1 MTAYDY
7 PLLGF
12 FWSMLIIFLWVAWIF
27 ILIRVFADIFRNHEM
42 SGWGKALWTIFVIIL
57 PLIGTLI
64 YLIVHGSGMAQRD
77 LGQAQQQKAAFDD
90 YVRQTAGSAAG
101 ASSADELAK
110 LATLHQQGVI
120 TDAEFSAQK
129 AKLLA

>member
-12 FWSMLIIFLWVAWIF
+12 FWTMLMIFLWVAWIF
-27 ILIRVFADIFRNHEM
+27 ILIRVFADIFRNHKM
-42 SGWGKALWTIFVIIL
+42 SGWGKALWTIFVIII

-77 LGQAQQQKAAFDD
+77 LDQAQRQKAAFDD
-90 YVRQTAGSAAG
+90 YVRQTAGSTGG
-101 ASSADELAK
+101 ASSADELTK

-120 TDAEFSAQK
+120 TDAEFSSQK